1 MSRDIYD
8 QAKYHFMDRGERY
21 EYGRPDGTTTLKNG
35 NVTDRSRTEQDL
47 DHDGL
52 RGVDCSSF
60 VWRGLKNAGYDVGNE
75 PFSTHAL
82 YEGNHISKYS
92 RDHFDVIPAGEAA
105 KHNGDLQ
112 PGDILMLKAKHGSNQ
127 HVAIFKGYDKDGNIE
142 FIGSQ
147 TSTGPA
153 KVTMSDN
160 SYFATKMEVVGA
172 LRAKPEFRT
181 HEPVAI
187 PGHPQATA
195 RATEQHAARA
205 HQTTAP
211 TPQGEALRKGD
222 NSDDVKRV
230 QESLKHL
237 GYRDERGRALV
248 PDGDF
253 GTHTKAA
260 VETFQR
266 AHGLEPDGIVGK
278 KTMDAIHAQE
288 RQGPRL
294 DSEAHPDHP
303 LFRQTQAAV
312 HKLDAEQGRTPDHI
326 SDRLSAAAVVAAR
339 REGMTGVDSAVLN
352 QDGSKVY
359 VVQGEMNSPFKQ
371 LAEVNTRQ
379 AINTTVEQSSMQWKQ
394 VADQQ
399 AATQATTQTQHQQA
413 TPQQQPTPG
422 L

>member
-1 MSRDIYD
+1 MSYQEVMDTMLPHQQHTAAHITGHYGEVRAKGPHGGSDFNYAGGQSGVNLEHPGIHSPISGEVTFVGGQYGTIKIRDADGNSHEILHTQSQSVKVGQHIEVGD
-8 QAKYHFMDRGERY
+8 EIGHMGGRGPKGSEQY
-21 EYGRPDGTTTLKNG
+21 AQHVHYQMKDANG
-35 NVTDRSRTEQDL
+35 HAVNPEEFWRHRSPAHPGHAQPV
-47 DHDGL
+47 HA
-52 RGVDCSSF
+52 S
-60 VWRGLKNAGYDVGNE
+60 A
-75 PFSTHAL
+75 THA
-82 YEGNHISKYS
+82 
-92 RDHFDVIPAGEAA
+92 
-105 KHNGDLQ
+105 
-112 PGDILMLKAKHGSNQ
+112 
-127 HVAIFKGYDKDGNIE
+127 
-142 FIGSQ
+142 
-147 TSTGPA
+147 
-153 KVTMSDN
+153 
-160 SYFATKMEVVGA
+160 A
-172 LRAKPEFRT
+172 LR
-181 HEPVAI
+181 H
-187 PGHPQATA
+187 
-195 RATEQHAARA
+195 
-205 HQTTAP
+205 
-211 TPQGEALRKGD
+211 GD
-222 NSDDVKRV
+222 NSEHVKAI
-230 QESLKHL
+230 QTQLNHL
-237 GYRDERGRALV
+237 GYRDERGHKLV

-371 LAEVNTRQ
+371 LAEVNTQQ